1 MASITDVARLAGVS
15 PSTVSRVMNG
25 TCDVSEGKAER
36 VREAVAE
43 LGYQPFGP
51 ARALRRQLTNVWAVI
66 VADIENP
73 FFTSVVRGIEDGARE
88 RGHRVMLCNSDEDLG
103 RERAYIDVA
112 IAERMG
118 GVMIAMASTRQSTI
132 DPLLEK
138 GIPVVAIDRRPVA
151 HNIDSVLVDNQI
163 GAYEA
168 TAHLIER
175 GARRIGCI
183 TGPRRIST
191 ANERLSGYRRA
202 LREAGIAFD
211 SELVVRRDFRQQ
223 GGYDATRRLCSGA
236 GDRRPDALFVA
247 NNQMSVGALQALQE
261 LGRTVPDDVAV
272 VGFDDSPWATLIRPQ
287 LSVVAQPTYDIG
299 FTAAELLATA
309 GRQPDRAS
317 RHVVLPP
324 KLIVRDSSSA

>member
-1 MASITDVARLAGVS
+1 
-15 PSTVSRVMNG
+15 MNG
-25 TCDVSEGKAER
+25 TCDVSEAKVER
-36 VREAVAE
+36 VRAAVAK

-51 ARALRRQLTNVWAVI
+51 ARAMRQQLTNVWAVI

-88 RGHRVMLCNSDEDLG
+88 RGYRVMLGNSDEDLD

-118 GVMIAMASTRQSTI
+118 GVMIAMASTRQSDI
-132 DPLLEK
+132 EPLLDR

-151 HNIDSVLVDNQI
+151 HSIDSVLVDNQL
-163 GAYEA
+163 GAFEA
-168 TAHLIER
+168 TSHLIER

-202 LREAGIAFD
+202 LRDAGIAYD
-211 SELVVRRDFRQQ
+211 SDLVVRRDFRQQ
-223 GGYDATRRLCSGA
+223 GGYDATQRLCGGSRRS
-236 GDRRPDALFVA
+236 DRPDALFVA
-247 NNQMSVGALQALQE
+247 NNQMSVGAVQALQE
-261 LGRTVPDDVAV
+261 LGRAMPDDVAV

-309 GRQPDRAS
+309 GQQRERVQRQI
-317 RHVVLPP
+317 VLPP
-324 KLIVRDSSSA
+324 KLVVRESSGA